1 MWTIFV
7 VLPSHWLRGNSRF
20 IGWWTSLERYSCSAI
35 AMLRPVWLNFVCLSY
50 KRIRSN
56 IRIWTSHVNVLL
68 LCCFQK
74 HQKNIFFFFFIFI
87 IVFLPMIGRYRA
99 GQGHTWPH
107 LPEHA
112 THLSNDDFFAR
123 NEQDKKK
130 HKNNENHLRTTIGA
144 RTCR

>member
-1 MWTIFV
+1 
-7 VLPSHWLRGNSRF
+7 
-20 IGWWTSLERYSCSAI
+20 
-35 AMLRPVWLNFVCLSY
+35 
-50 KRIRSN
+50 
-56 IRIWTSHVNVLL
+56 
-68 LCCFQK
+68 
-74 HQKNIFFFFFIFI
+74 
-87 IVFLPMIGRYRA
+87 MIGRYRA